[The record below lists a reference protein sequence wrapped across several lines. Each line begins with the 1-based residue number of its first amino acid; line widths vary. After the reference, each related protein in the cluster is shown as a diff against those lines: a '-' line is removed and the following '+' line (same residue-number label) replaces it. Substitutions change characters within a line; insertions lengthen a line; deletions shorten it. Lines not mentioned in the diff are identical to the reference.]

1 MHLEKRDE
9 RMENPTLGL
18 VPLEKIGMWDML
30 LEKDWSTELIFARF
44 TSMRDCFLFG
54 LVTKFP

>member
-18 VPLEKIGMWDML
+18 VPLGKIGMWDML

-44 TSMRDCFLFG
+44 TSMRDYFLFG
-54 LVTKFP
+54 LVTK